1 MDSPARTVDRSVDHL
16 LDRADQVAAGLLDR
30 TLPKPEWTH
39 DGHLLACVS
48 LVRRHGAVEAL
59 RILRAAIP
67 PYNEATNVANTPS
80 GGYHDTIT
88 VYYVWAV
95 DRLLQRGLSGEA
107 ILADPLVERN
117 AAHAYWDPDVLMSP
131 AARAA
136 WTPPQRS
143 GADGSLP
150 ADNST

>member
-1 MDSPARTVDRSVDHL
+1 MDSPARTVDRFVDHL

-48 LVRRHGAVEAL
+48 LVRQHGAVEAL
-59 RILRAAIP
+59 R
-67 PYNEATNVANTPS
+67 
-80 GGYHDTIT
+80 
-88 VYYVWAV
+88 
-95 DRLLQRGLSGEA
+95 
-107 ILADPLVERN
+107 
-117 AAHAYWDPDVLMSP
+117 LMSP

-150 ADNST
+150 ADNSI